1 MFLVKGLLEK
11 AMDMLFIVVNVVCT
25 ATLARPV
32 EIESLPQLFP
42 NEAVHDEEIYGGR
55 VAYFKSEA
63 MQGKVTIFPSGKII
77 SVGTRSIEES
87 IRELNLVANALDSE
101 LTEPKIR
108 NIVAT
113 ADLGHGMDLENI
125 SLLSEIGAIYEPEQF
140 PGAIIKISLGE
151 ENMATILLFASG
163 KLVCVGL
170 KNLEDIKEAIEH
182 LLKLIRMKDEKYNR
196 Q

>member
-1 MFLVKGLLEK
+1 
-11 AMDMLFIVVNVVCT
+11 MDVLFRVVNVVST
-25 ATLARPV
+25 ATLDSSV
-32 EIESLPQLFP
+32 DIESLPQFFP

-63 MQGKVTIFPSGKII
+63 MQGKVTIFPSGKLI
-77 SVGTRSIEES
+77 SVGTKSIEES
-87 IRELNLVANALDSE
+87 IRDLNLVAKALKSG

-113 ADLGHGMDLENI
+113 SDIGHGMDLESI
-125 SLLSEIGAIYEPEQF
+125 SLMREIEAIYEPEQF
-140 PGAIIKISLGE
+140 PGMIIKIPLGE
-151 ENMATILLFASG
+151 DNMATILLFASG

-170 KNLEDIKEAIEH
+170 KNLENIKEAIEQ
-182 LLKLIRMKDEKYNR
+182 LIKLIRVKDEKYNR

>member
-1 MFLVKGLLEK
+1 
-11 AMDMLFIVVNVVCT
+11 MDIHFNIVNVICT
-25 ATLARPV
+25 AKLDRSID
-32 EIESLPQLFP
+32 IESLPQLFP

-63 MQGKVTIFPSGKII
+63 MRGKVSIFPSGKLI
-77 SVGTRSIEES
+77 SVGTRSIDEAK
-87 IRELNLVANALDSE
+87 RELNLVAKALKSG

-113 ADLGHGMDLENI
+113 ADLDHVVDLEQI
-125 SLLSEIGAIYEPEQF
+125 SLIREIASIYEPEQF
-140 PGAIIKISLGE
+140 PGAIIKIPLGE

-170 KNLEDIKEAIEH
+170 RKLEDIKEAIE
-182 LLKLIRMKDEKYNR
+182 KLVSQINAHG
-196 Q
+196 